1 MKDNP
6 HGGNGNVRLDFSAS
20 VNPLGTPE
28 GAKKAA
34 KAAIDSS
41 HIYPDPC
48 CRELIS
54 ALASHEGVPE
64 DDILCGTGAAELIYA
79 YASALRPKTALE
91 AAPTFSEYA
100 EALEICGLNM
110 ERYFLRRENDFFPD
124 GDLLREIEK
133 DAPEVVFICNP
144 NNPTGRLWDRG
155 LLAEILDLC
164 KRKGIR
170 LFVDECFLELCGGG
184 SMKDRLSEYPG
195 LFILRAFTKT
205 WGMAGLRLGYCLTS
219 DRELLAK
226 MSRLC
231 PPWNISVPAQ
241 AAGVAALKDG
251 AFLQNARE
259 LISKERPILKAGL
272 EALGLYVCPSEANY
286 LLFCAPED
294 LGGKLLKKGI
304 ALRDCRNFPGLAPGW
319 YRAAVRNAGDNAELL
334 SAVREAL

>member
-28 GAKKAA
+28 GAKVAA
-34 KAAIDSS
+34 RAAIDSS
-41 HIYPDPC
+41 HLYPDPC

-54 ALASHEGVPE
+54 AIGEHEGVPE
-64 DDILCGTGAAELIYA
+64 DYILCGTGAAELIYA
-79 YASALRPKTALE
+79 YAAALRPKTALE

-100 EALEICGLNM
+100 EALEINGLTM
-110 ERYFLRRENDFFPD
+110 DRFFLRREKDFSPD
-124 GDLLREIEK
+124 GGFLRKIEK
-133 DAPEVVFICNP
+133 DTPEAVFICNP

-155 LLAEILDLC
+155 LVAEIFDIC
-164 KRKGIR
+164 KSKNIR
-170 LFVDECFLELCGGG
+170 LFVDECFLELVGGE
-184 SMKDRLSEYPG
+184 SMKDRLAEYSG

-219 DRELLAK
+219 DKELLTK

-251 AFLQNARE
+251 VFLQKARE
-259 LISKERPILKAGL
+259 LIIKERPILKAGL

-286 LLFCAPED
+286 LLFYAPED
-294 LGGKLLKKGI
+294 LGEKLLKKGI
-304 ALRDCRNFPGLAPGW
+304 ALRDCRNFPGLSPGW